1 MRTARADVRRRR
13 RGGEAADGGV
23 HECGT
28 GEDARVP
35 AGGPRAIRAGGRE
48 GDMETM
54 NQLRI
59 VDCGLRIGKAAV
71 KSAIRNPQSAIASLA
86 LLALAFSPASSPAQQ
101 WPVHSLDR
109 PRPPVVDPGPERPP
123 VAPPADAIVLFDGK
137 DLEQWQAENGGAAKW
152 VVRDGF
158 LEVAPPTGASQTKRG
173 FGDVQLH
180 LEWAAPLPATGEGQD
195 RGNSGVFL
203 MTHYEVQVLDSYHS
217 DTYADG
223 QAAAV
228 YGQTPPLVN
237 ACRAPGQWQ

>member
-48 GDMETM
+48 GDMETVIETR
-54 NQLRI
+54 NAEVGTRNRRL
-59 VDCGLRIGKAAV
+59 GLRTPNCC
-71 KSAIRNPQSAIASLA
+71 SAFRVPRSACLLA

-137 DLEQWQAENGGAAKW
+137 DLGAWQSQDSTPAQW
-152 VVRDGF
+152 VVRNGYV
-158 LEVAPPTGASQTKRG
+158 EVAPHTGVIMTKRG
-173 FGDVQLH
+173 FGDFQLH
-180 LEWAAPLPATGEGQD
+180 VEWAAPTPPKGESQE
-195 RGNSGVFL
+195 RGNSGVLL
-203 MTHYEVQVLDSYHS
+203 MSHYEIRVLDSYHN
-217 DTYADG
+217 DTSAGG
-223 QAAAV
+223 QAA
-228 YGQTPPLVN
+228 
-237 ACRAPGQWQ
+237 PG

>member
-13 RGGEAADGGV
+13 RGGEAADGGL

-35 AGGPRAIRAGGRE
+35 AGGPRAIRAGGGE

-54 NQLRI
+54 KQ
-59 VDCGLRIGKAAV
+59 LRIGKAAV

-123 VAPPADAIVLFDGK
+123 VPPPADAIVLFDGK
-137 DLEQWQAENGGAAKW
+137 HLAAWQAQDSTPAKW
-152 VVRDGF
+152 VVRNGYV
-158 LEVAPPTGASQTKRG
+158 EVAPHTGVNMTKRA
-173 FGDVQLH
+173 FGDFQLQ
-180 LEWAAPLPATGEGQD
+180 LD
-195 RGNSGVFL
+195 R
-203 MTHYEVQVLDSYHS
+203 
-217 DTYADG
+217 
-223 QAAAV
+223 
-228 YGQTPPLVN
+228 
-237 ACRAPGQWQ
+237 